1 MGPIC
6 MSFARFANVILGA
19 SPAFSMLLLSSE
31 SITTLLFIATTLFLY
46 ILSIS
51 VLSKKEVSGKATSLN
66 IIIPFAM
73 VFVVITSITIAGL
86 IGIFQTIAFV
96 NLALFSAV
104 MIITFIP
111 ILRGHASLA
120 PVDIQ
125 NTIRNMIISIIILDS
140 VFVSGVIGLQY
151 GLATLLLVL
160 PSILLARKLDTT

>member
-1 MGPIC
+1 
-6 MSFARFANVILGA
+6 MSFARFVNVILGA

-31 SITTLLFIATTLFLY
+31 SITTLLFIATIMFLY

-51 VLSKKEVSGKATSLN
+51 VLSKKEVTGNATRLN
-66 IIIPFAM
+66 IIFPFAT
-73 VFVVITSITIAGL
+73 VFVVIISITIVCL
-86 IGIFQTIAFV
+86 IGIFQTVAFV

-120 PVDIQ
+120 PIDIQ

-140 VFVSGVIGLQY
+140 IFVSGIIGFQY
-151 GLATLLLVL
+151 GLATLLLIF
-160 PSILLARKLDTT
+160 PSILLARRLDTT